1 MATTSGVS
9 FYSSGWVQSMVELS
23 LTTERQPL
31 QRLQSQRDTLQTRKG
46 IYEDISSKI
55 GALQSA
61 ITALRGTGNVFENK
75 AVSVKN
81 NTDVTAAAVSV
92 SGTSAVTGSY
102 SLSVTK
108 LAKSHQIGSSQ
119 QAQSDVALNLS
130 GTFVLG
136 GATSRSVNG
145 NVGSENPVSGFGT
158 GSVRVSETELGSR
171 NYSVEFRQQGTAWQ
185 FRVVDDSGKA
195 VRIDNA
201 ADTGTDMT
209 ANWQNFDQVKNSNFD
224 TGRGLTI
231 SFANTDPTQQKLFG
245 STGIAS
251 ANYTAQ
257 GVSITVAATDS
268 LNDIR
273 TKINSATYADG
284 NHVQATVVDRKLV
297 LTGARTGTNAAIK
310 LIDSS
315 YDGDGTNKGVL
326 AGLGIGVNQSGNLTN
341 LAANQLQAFQ
351 NAEFSLNNISISRT
365 QNKGLTDLVQG
376 LSVDLL
382 GESSAT
388 ITVSDDQTKL
398 EDSVKNLL
406 EQANGLMSY
415 IKEKTES
422 KSSSK
427 DAKGNPTYTPPAL
440 GQDGTMRSFRQDIA
454 SDLMQSHTSVIGDA
468 PKYLSQIGITVGS
481 SGSFELDS
489 ATFKEAIENNAAGV
503 KSLLDNVL
511 GRLETRLKSYVDG
524 SQSIVKSKQT
534 GVGEEIKLMNTR
546 ISQYEARLKMRE
558 TALSNQ
564 YSAIQTQLLDMTY
577 QFQSTQAI
585 GGTIN
590 QQY

>member
-1 MATTSGVS
+1 MATTGVS
-9 FYSSGWVQSMVELS
+9 FYSSTWVQSMVELS

-31 QRLQSQRDTLQTRKG
+31 QRLQSQRDSLQTRKG

-61 ITALRGTGNVFENK
+61 ITSLKGTGNVFENK
-75 AVSVKN
+75 AVTVKN

-102 SLSVTK
+102 SLNVTK
-108 LAKSHQIGSSQ
+108 LAQSHQIGSAQ

-145 NVGSENPVSGFGT
+145 NVGSGNPVSGFGT
-158 GSVRVSETELGSR
+158 GSIRASETELGSR
-171 NYSVEFRQQGTAWQ
+171 NYSVEFRQDGTTWQ
-185 FRVVDDSGKA
+185 FRVVDDNGKA

-209 ANWQNFDQVKNSNFD
+209 ANWQNFDQVKNTTFD

-231 SFANTDPTQQKLFG
+231 SFTDANPTQKLFG
-245 STGIAS
+245 NTGIAN
-251 ANYTAQ
+251 AEYTAQ
-257 GVSITVAATDS
+257 GANITVAATDS
-268 LNDIR
+268 LNEIR
-273 TKINSATYADG
+273 TKINSATFADG
-284 NHVQATVVDRKLV
+284 NQVQATVVDRKLV
-297 LTGARTGTNAAIK
+297 LTGTRTGANAAIK

-315 YDGDGTNKGVL
+315 YSEGVNNGVL
-326 AGLGIGVNQSGNLTN
+326 AGLGIGVNQSGSLTN
-341 LAANQLQAFQ
+341 LAANQLRAVQ
-351 NAEFSLNNISISRT
+351 NAEFTLNNISISRS
-365 QNKGLTDLVQG
+365 QNTGLKDLVQG
-376 LSVDLL
+376 LSFDLL

-398 EDSVKNLL
+398 EDSVKKLL

-415 IKEKTES
+415 IKEKTEA

-440 GQDGTMRSFRQDIA
+440 GQDGTMRSLRQDIA

-481 SGSFELDS
+481 SGSFELNS
-489 ATFKEAIENNAAGV
+489 TVLKTAIENNTAGV
-503 KSLLDNVL
+503 KSLFDNVL

-524 SQSIVKSKQT
+524 SQAIVKSKQT
-534 GVGEEIKLMNTR
+534 GVGDEIKLLNDR
-546 ISQYEARLKMRE
+546 ISQYQARLKMRE

-577 QFQSTQAI
+577 QFQSVQAI

>member
-1 MATTSGVS
+1 MATTGVS
-9 FYSSGWVQSMVELS
+9 FYSSTWVQSMVELS

-31 QRLQSQRDTLQTRKG
+31 QRLQSQRDSLQTRKG

-61 ITALRGTGNVFENK
+61 ITTLRGTGNVFENK
-75 AVSVKN
+75 AVTVKN

-102 SLSVTK
+102 SLNVTK
-108 LAKSHQIGSSQ
+108 LAQSHQIGSAQ

-145 NVGSENPVSGFGT
+145 NVGTGNPVSGFGT
-158 GSVRVSETELGSR
+158 GSIRTSETELGSR
-171 NYSVEFRQQGTAWQ
+171 NYSVEFRQDGTTWQ
-185 FRVVDDSGKA
+185 FRVVDDNGKA

-209 ANWQNFDQVKNSNFD
+209 ANWQNFDQVKNTTFD

-231 SFANTDPTQQKLFG
+231 SFTDANPTQKLFG
-245 STGIAS
+245 NAGIAS
-251 ANYTAQ
+251 AEYTAQ
-257 GVSITVAATDS
+257 GANITVAATDS
-268 LNDIR
+268 LNEIR
-273 TKINSATYADG
+273 TKINSATFADG
-284 NHVQATVVDRKLV
+284 NQVQATVVDRKLV
-297 LTGARTGTNAAIK
+297 LTGTRTGANAAIK

-315 YDGDGTNKGVL
+315 YSEGVNNGVL
-326 AGLGIGVNQSGNLTN
+326 TGLGIGVNQSGSLTN
-341 LAANQLQAFQ
+341 PAANQLRAVQ
-351 NAEFSLNNISISRT
+351 NAEFTLNNISISRS
-365 QNKGLTDLVQG
+365 QNTGLKDLVQG
-376 LSVDLL
+376 LSFDLL

-398 EDSVKNLL
+398 EDSVKKLL

-415 IKEKTES
+415 IKEKTEA

-440 GQDGTMRSFRQDIA
+440 GQDGTMRSLRQDIA

-489 ATFKEAIENNAAGV
+489 TALKTAIENNTAGV
-503 KSLLDNVL
+503 KSLFDNVL
-511 GRLETRLKSYVDG
+511 SRLETRLKSYVDG
-524 SQSIVKSKQT
+524 SQAIVKSKQT
-534 GVGEEIKLMNTR
+534 GVGDEIKLLNNR

-577 QFQSTQAI
+577 QFQSVQAI